1 MKTATVRDLRNRF
14 ARVSEWIEDGE
25 PVELTK
31 RGKVIARIVPAKARK
46 RGKVEWPDFMA
57 RLKRIYGDAVSGDS
71 QAIIDEGRGDR

>member
-31 RGKVIARIVPAKARK
+31 HGKVIARIVPVKKRKKAN
-46 RGKVEWPDFMA
+46 VEWPDFMA
-57 RLKRIYGDAVSGDS
+57 RLKQIYGNRVSGDS
-71 QAIIDEGRGDR
+71 QTIIDEGRGDR